1 MTVLLW
7 MLLFTYQLLFCLA
20 LKNENTRMFIK
31 YNLHFFKEITLKQF
45 PLRNL
50 SEFLC
55 GKEKVMKA
63 LSTVAYILRN
73 FNSSF

>member
-1 MTVLLW
+1 M
-7 MLLFTYQLLFCLA
+7 
-20 LKNENTRMFIK
+20 RMFIK
-31 YNLHFFKEITLKQF
+31 YNLHFFKEITLKPF

-50 SEFLC
+50 SEFLR

-73 FNSSF
+73 FNSSFLSFHQQTQHCTVVYCPTSSFA